1 MTTDEIYRQLGYE
14 RISLDMTTEIDGAT
28 HHGIDGVYYN
38 PNGHPPYIIA
48 EAKYGGSR
56 LSYLKGGTKQMDSN
70 WIGSRLEKAVGEE
83 HYDLIRKAKKTGDVQ
98 AQLVKIQKNGN
109 IVINNLDAEANIIKP
124 QQKEEVMIRDKHKD
138 QAYFERRLNRLQ
150 KRLREDVEMT
160 NEISE
165 KYLLLHYQDLVLDN
179 EELVKLSYSIG
190 ASKEEIFPYYQGVLS
205 NLKLIASEGVPFDLA
220 VNIFSLG
227 VLYSERKEEFLDDLK
242 AIYEQMDHTDGLI
255 EYFMVYLFHDKI
267 VPFHSILEYQ
277 NMIEDTYESVAK
289 AQGFWYYSHSD
300 EPWYGTHKYD
310 NRGYDG
316 YWSFDTAATCKIKG
330 IYDERL
336 KDLEYF
342 PYDLLVQEN

>member
-1 MTTDEIYRQLGYE
+1 ML
-14 RISLDMTTEIDGAT
+14 
-28 HHGIDGVYYN
+28 
-38 PNGHPPYIIA
+38 
-48 EAKYGGSR
+48 
-56 LSYLKGGTKQMDSN
+56 
-70 WIGSRLEKAVGEE
+70 
-83 HYDLIRKAKKTGDVQ
+83 
-98 AQLVKIQKNGN
+98 
-109 IVINNLDAEANIIKP
+109 
-124 QQKEEVMIRDKHKD
+124 RDKHKD
-138 QAYFERRLNRLQ
+138 QAYFE
-150 KRLREDVEMT
+150 KRLDRVQERLKRKVSKSK
-160 NEISE
+160 EIKKDSLE
-165 KYLLLHYQDLVLDN
+165 VHHQFLVLFN

-220 VNIFSLG
+220 VNIFALG

-255 EYFMVYLFHDKI
+255 EYYMVYLFHDKI

-300 EPWYGTHKYD
+300 APWYNNYTKDTYV
-310 NRGYDG
+310 G

-342 PYDLLVQEN
+342 PYDLLVQ

>member
-1 MTTDEIYRQLGYE
+1 
-14 RISLDMTTEIDGAT
+14 
-28 HHGIDGVYYN
+28 
-38 PNGHPPYIIA
+38 
-48 EAKYGGSR
+48 
-56 LSYLKGGTKQMDSN
+56 
-70 WIGSRLEKAVGEE
+70 
-83 HYDLIRKAKKTGDVQ
+83 
-98 AQLVKIQKNGN
+98 
-109 IVINNLDAEANIIKP
+109 
-124 QQKEEVMIRDKHKD
+124 MIRDKHKD
-138 QAYFERRLNRLQ
+138 QSYFE
-150 KRLREDVEMT
+150 KRLDRVQERLKRKVSKSKEVRKDFLEV
-160 NEISE
+160 
-165 KYLLLHYQDLVLDN
+165 HYQFLVQFN

-190 ASKEEIFPYYQGVLS
+190 ASKEEIFPYYQGILS

-220 VNIFSLG
+220 VNIFALG

-242 AIYEQMDHTDGLI
+242 AIYEQMVHTDDLI
-255 EYFMVYLFHDKI
+255 EYYMVYLFHDKI

-277 NMIEDTYESVAK
+277 NMIENTYESVAK

-342 PYDLLVQEN
+342 PYDLLV

>member
-1 MTTDEIYRQLGYE
+1 
-14 RISLDMTTEIDGAT
+14 
-28 HHGIDGVYYN
+28 
-38 PNGHPPYIIA
+38 
-48 EAKYGGSR
+48 
-56 LSYLKGGTKQMDSN
+56 
-70 WIGSRLEKAVGEE
+70 
-83 HYDLIRKAKKTGDVQ
+83 
-98 AQLVKIQKNGN
+98 
-109 IVINNLDAEANIIKP
+109 
-124 QQKEEVMIRDKHKD
+124 MIRDRIKTEE
-138 QAYFERRLNRLQ
+138 YFREDRELYLGSLNRRLA
-150 KRLREDVEMT
+150 
-160 NEISE
+160 
-165 KYLLLHYQDLVLDN
+165 KYDKIKPENKSVYFRNLVIDN
-179 EELVKLSYSIG
+179 ETLFKICYSLG
-190 ASKEEIFPYYQGVLS
+190 NSVQTLFPYYQGILS

-220 VNIFSLG
+220 VNIFALG

-255 EYFMVYLFHDKI
+255 EYYMVYLFHDKI

-300 EPWYGTHKYD
+300 EPWYNSHQYEHC
-310 NRGYDG
+310 GYYG

>member
-1 MTTDEIYRQLGYE
+1 ML
-14 RISLDMTTEIDGAT
+14 
-28 HHGIDGVYYN
+28 
-38 PNGHPPYIIA
+38 
-48 EAKYGGSR
+48 
-56 LSYLKGGTKQMDSN
+56 
-70 WIGSRLEKAVGEE
+70 
-83 HYDLIRKAKKTGDVQ
+83 
-98 AQLVKIQKNGN
+98 
-109 IVINNLDAEANIIKP
+109 
-124 QQKEEVMIRDKHKD
+124 RDKHKD
-138 QAYFERRLNRLQ
+138 QAYFEKSLDRVQERL
-150 KRLREDVEMT
+150 KRKVSKSK
-160 NEISE
+160 EIKKDSLE
-165 KYLLLHYQDLVLDN
+165 VHHQFLVLFN

-190 ASKEEIFPYYQGVLS
+190 ASKEEIFPYYQGILS

-220 VNIFSLG
+220 VNIFALG
-227 VLYSERKEEFLDDLK
+227 VLYSDRKEEFLDDLK

-255 EYFMVYLFHDKI
+255 EYYMVYLFHDKI

-336 KDLEYF
+336 KDLDYF

>member
-1 MTTDEIYRQLGYE
+1 ML
-14 RISLDMTTEIDGAT
+14 
-28 HHGIDGVYYN
+28 
-38 PNGHPPYIIA
+38 
-48 EAKYGGSR
+48 
-56 LSYLKGGTKQMDSN
+56 
-70 WIGSRLEKAVGEE
+70 
-83 HYDLIRKAKKTGDVQ
+83 
-98 AQLVKIQKNGN
+98 
-109 IVINNLDAEANIIKP
+109 
-124 QQKEEVMIRDKHKD
+124 RDKHKD
-138 QAYFERRLNRLQ
+138 QSYFE
-150 KRLREDVEMT
+150 KRLDRVQVRLKRKASKSK
-160 NEISE
+160 EIQKDFLE
-165 KYLLLHYQDLVLDN
+165 VHYQFLVQFN

-190 ASKEEIFPYYQGVLS
+190 ASKEEIFPYYQGILS

-220 VNIFSLG
+220 VNIFALG

-255 EYFMVYLFHDKI
+255 EYYMVYLFHDKI

-300 EPWYGTHKYD
+300 APWYNNHTKDTYV
-310 NRGYDG
+310 G

>member
-1 MTTDEIYRQLGYE
+1 
-14 RISLDMTTEIDGAT
+14 
-28 HHGIDGVYYN
+28 
-38 PNGHPPYIIA
+38 
-48 EAKYGGSR
+48 
-56 LSYLKGGTKQMDSN
+56 
-70 WIGSRLEKAVGEE
+70 
-83 HYDLIRKAKKTGDVQ
+83 
-98 AQLVKIQKNGN
+98 
-109 IVINNLDAEANIIKP
+109 
-124 QQKEEVMIRDKHKD
+124 MIRDKHKD
-138 QAYFERRLNRLQ
+138 QSYFE
-150 KRLREDVEMT
+150 KRLDRVQERLKRKVSKSKEVRKDFLEV
-160 NEISE
+160 
-165 KYLLLHYQDLVLDN
+165 HYQFLVQFN

-190 ASKEEIFPYYQGVLS
+190 ASKEEIFPYYQGILS

-220 VNIFSLG
+220 VNIFALG

-255 EYFMVYLFHDKI
+255 EYYMVYLFHDKI

-300 EPWYGTHKYD
+300 APWYNNHTKDTYV
-310 NRGYDG
+310 G

>member
-1 MTTDEIYRQLGYE
+1 MLRDKIQTEEYFQEAFEWYFKCYQEALERFDKVKPENLLSHLQFRVLDYEDLLRVGYSLG
-14 RISLDMTTEIDGAT
+14 
-28 HHGIDGVYYN
+28 
-38 PNGHPPYIIA
+38 
-48 EAKYGGSR
+48 K
-56 LSYLKGGTKQMDSN
+56 
-70 WIGSRLEKAVGEE
+70 
-83 HYDLIRKAKKTGDVQ
+83 DVQ
-98 AQLVKIQKNGN
+98 
-109 IVINNLDAEANIIKP
+109 
-124 QQKEEVMIRDKHKD
+124 
-138 QAYFERRLNRLQ
+138 
-150 KRLREDVEMT
+150 
-160 NEISE
+160 
-165 KYLLLHYQDLVLDN
+165 
-179 EELVKLSYSIG
+179 EL
-190 ASKEEIFPYYQGVLS
+190 FPYYQGILS
-205 NLKLIASEGVPFDLA
+205 TLKEIASEGVSFYRA
-220 VNIFSLG
+220 VDIFALG

-255 EYFMVYLFHDKI
+255 EYYMVYLFHDKI

-342 PYDLLVQEN
+342 PYDLLVQGE

>member
-1 MTTDEIYRQLGYE
+1 
-14 RISLDMTTEIDGAT
+14 
-28 HHGIDGVYYN
+28 
-38 PNGHPPYIIA
+38 
-48 EAKYGGSR
+48 
-56 LSYLKGGTKQMDSN
+56 
-70 WIGSRLEKAVGEE
+70 
-83 HYDLIRKAKKTGDVQ
+83 
-98 AQLVKIQKNGN
+98 
-109 IVINNLDAEANIIKP
+109 
-124 QQKEEVMIRDKHKD
+124 MIRDKHKD
-138 QAYFERRLNRLQ
+138 RAYFEKRLNRLQ
-150 KRLREDVEMT
+150 ERLKRKVSKSKDIT
-160 NEISE
+160 
-165 KYLLLHYQDLVLDN
+165 KDYLEVHYQFLVLFN

-190 ASKEEIFPYYQGVLS
+190 ASKEEIFPYYQGILS

-220 VNIFSLG
+220 VNIFALG

-255 EYFMVYLFHDKI
+255 EYYMVYLFHDKI

-300 EPWYGTHKYD
+300 APWYNNYTKDTYV
-310 NRGYDG
+310 G

-342 PYDLLVQEN
+342 PYDLLVQGE

>member
-1 MTTDEIYRQLGYE
+1 ML
-14 RISLDMTTEIDGAT
+14 
-28 HHGIDGVYYN
+28 
-38 PNGHPPYIIA
+38 
-48 EAKYGGSR
+48 
-56 LSYLKGGTKQMDSN
+56 
-70 WIGSRLEKAVGEE
+70 
-83 HYDLIRKAKKTGDVQ
+83 
-98 AQLVKIQKNGN
+98 
-109 IVINNLDAEANIIKP
+109 
-124 QQKEEVMIRDKHKD
+124 RDKHKD
-138 QAYFERRLNRLQ
+138 HAYFEKRLNRVQERLEKKTSKTKDIMKDYLQ
-150 KRLREDVEMT
+150 V
-160 NEISE
+160 
-165 KYLLLHYQDLVLDN
+165 HYQFLVLFN

-190 ASKEEIFPYYQGVLS
+190 ASKEEIFPYYQGILS
-205 NLKLIASEGVPFDLA
+205 YLKLIASEGVPFDLA

-255 EYFMVYLFHDKI
+255 EYYMVYLFHDKI

-289 AQGFWYYSHSD
+289 AQGFWYYSHSN

-310 NRGYDG
+310 DRGYDG

-342 PYDLLVQEN
+342 PYDLLVQGK

>member
-1 MTTDEIYRQLGYE
+1 
-14 RISLDMTTEIDGAT
+14 
-28 HHGIDGVYYN
+28 
-38 PNGHPPYIIA
+38 
-48 EAKYGGSR
+48 
-56 LSYLKGGTKQMDSN
+56 
-70 WIGSRLEKAVGEE
+70 
-83 HYDLIRKAKKTGDVQ
+83 
-98 AQLVKIQKNGN
+98 
-109 IVINNLDAEANIIKP
+109 
-124 QQKEEVMIRDKHKD
+124 MIRDRIKTEE
-138 QAYFERRLNRLQ
+138 YFQEDRELYLGSLNRRLA
-150 KRLREDVEMT
+150 
-160 NEISE
+160 
-165 KYLLLHYQDLVLDN
+165 KYDKIKPENKSVYFRNLVIDN
-179 EELVKLSYSIG
+179 ETLFKICYSIG
-190 ASKEEIFPYYQGVLS
+190 DSVQTLFPYYQGILS

-220 VNIFSLG
+220 VNIFALG

-255 EYFMVYLFHDKI
+255 EYYMVYLFHDKI

-300 EPWYGTHKYD
+300 APWYNNHTKDTYV
-310 NRGYDG
+310 G